1 VVGGSTDRGSR
12 WWWVWYGG
20 GFVVGGVGGVVAE
33 GSAGAGVG
41 GFHGIVDGLVHPTS
55 QSNRP
60 SKVPVVVGGGGG
72 GIRAPLLHRA
82 WLSYH
87 EGRLDGTSL
96 VVRG

>member
-1 VVGGSTDRGSR
+1 
-12 WWWVWYGG
+12 
-20 GFVVGGVGGVVAE
+20 VVGGVGGVVVVE
-33 GSAGAGVG
+33 GSAGAGAGAG

-60 SKVPVVVGGGGG
+60 SKVPVVAVVVVGG
-72 GIRAPLLHRA
+72 GIRAPLLHRV

-87 EGRLDGTSL
+87 EGRLDGTSF